1 MVKTL
6 NYTLRFLKMYS
17 IVSVCIEGK
26 EERLEMRVGRGQVR
40 QALFSLV
47 RRLEF
52 LWKVSECC

>member
-26 EERLEMRVGRGQVR
+26 EERLE
-40 QALFSLV
+40 
-47 RRLEF
+47 
-52 LWKVSECC
+52 K